1 MHWQSLLTPP
11 GLRGA
16 RTDRLVNEVPYLTR
30 PLLVNCRWHRLVTSF
45 QKPSF
50 LWTQLWIVLYIGFF
64 FFLQFFKWGERGYGS
79 IPRSLRRME
88 ISLLTSDSHSE
99 LSQILTTPPEAGIS
113 IVLSFQTSEWQCREV
128 TQLAQDQLVS
138 DKTDSSSVPPAPT
151 VDPNPVLTAVL
162 LAPAG
167 GSQGPA
173 GCGVCF
179 RSLT

>member
-1 MHWQSLLTPP
+1 M
-11 GLRGA
+11 
-16 RTDRLVNEVPYLTR
+16 
-30 PLLVNCRWHRLVTSF
+30 
-45 QKPSF
+45 
-50 LWTQLWIVLYIGFF
+50 
-64 FFLQFFKWGERGYGS
+64 QFFKWGERGYGS

-179 RSLT
+179 RSPT